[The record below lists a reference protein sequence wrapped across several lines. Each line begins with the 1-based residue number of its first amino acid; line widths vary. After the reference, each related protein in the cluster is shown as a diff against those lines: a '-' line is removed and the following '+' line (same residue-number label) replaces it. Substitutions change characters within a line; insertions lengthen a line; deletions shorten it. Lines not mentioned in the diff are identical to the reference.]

1 MTPRPPRGMMP
12 GVGARLAVIL
22 CALAVAG
29 CSSQGDV
36 PASVKL
42 LPLEPLK
49 LNDPVGTYREVTE
62 PAELRR
68 AHAPYWEKLEKDATV
83 RVGDWV
89 RTGPA
94 GGAQLAFANGAKL
107 EVDERALVVV
117 ELPAEQPKDEAPA
130 PAVAVSQGAV
140 RGVAGDEASQT
151 PPAPV
156 LLRAGGKTQRL
167 VAQAGQKKVGFRVRA
182 TERGTEIAVT
192 EGSATVEQEGKS
204 VALSAGTATV
214 ATETLSAP
222 EEVPDFPVSVA
233 PGIDARAVYPLRT
246 PLFLTW
252 KAVPKAA
259 GYRVQVARDLNFSV
273 DVKSLDVTGT
283 RYEVEP
289 DGRGLVVWRV
299 ATKAASGMLS
309 EYGFARRIY
318 FEAEAPRELLLT
330 PESGETV
337 GYATRPPTITF
348 QWQAAAGAAS
358 YRLSVSK
365 SGDPLRAPVVQETT
379 AEQRVD
385 VSKLGAGE
393 YTWGVY
399 VRPGMTPI
407 FLEPRKLTVKLMP
420 KPRVQAPN
428 AIKWQ

>member
-1 MTPRPPRGMMP
+1 M
-12 GVGARLAVIL
+12 GARGAFIV
-22 CALAVAG
+22 CALACFA
-29 CSSQGDV
+29 CSSQV
-36 PASVKL
+36 EAPSTVRL

-49 LNDPVGTYREVTE
+49 LNDAVGVYREVTE

-89 RTGPA
+89 RTGPG
-94 GGAQLAFANGAKL
+94 GGARLVFTTGAKL

-117 ELPAEQPKDEAPA
+117 ELPGEQPKGEAPA
-130 PAVAVSQGAV
+130 PAVAVSQGSV
-140 RGVAGDEASQT
+140 RGVAGDEETQT

-167 VAQAGQKKVGFRVRA
+167 VPQAGQAKVGFRVSA

-192 EGSATVEQEGKS
+192 EGSATVEQEGQS

-214 ATETLSAP
+214 ATESLSAP
-222 EEVPDFPVSVA
+222 EEVPDFPVSLA

-273 DVKSLDVTGT
+273 DVKTEDVKGT
-283 RYEVEP
+283 SYEVKP

-299 ATKAASGMLS
+299 ATKSPSGMLS

-330 PESGETV
+330 PENNETV
-337 GYATRPPTITF
+337 GYAQKPPTITF

-358 YRLSVSK
+358 YRLSISK
-365 SGDPLRAPVVQETT
+365 SGDPLRAPVVTETT

-385 VSKLGAGE
+385 VSKLTAGE

-420 KPRVQAPN
+420 KPKVQAPN